1 MVVFRIAGKSVE
13 EKGLFSFKVV
23 LKFFLVALLTVAS
36 YFFVSAGVVGFQTFA
51 LKKEVKLLINE
62 IHRGATVNYENQET
76 AKIEKSIIELNATL
90 TNPFWRPIT
99 NHFLKDAQRE
109 IVLGLQLVKVAPSVM
124 GSQSPKKYLLVFQN
138 SAESRGT
145 GGIIG
150 AYAEIQVYRGAFT
163 VLRQGSNVGL
173 KSLSV
178 IPISMPTEY
187 NTLWGSDPA
196 IWQNSNESPHFPY
209 AAQIYSA
216 LWKNQFHENL
226 DGVIATD
233 PEALSSVLKAIGPVS
248 LSSGEV
254 IDSTNVVSKTLSTAY
269 QRFAKD
275 NLARKQYLVDVMKAV
290 MQKLM
295 SGNYSKL
302 NLARQLQT
310 PLLENRILMSLSDT
324 NDQSVIAPTLISGF
338 VSQAPNNEFRVV
350 IINTSGNK
358 LDYYLTKETKIQ
370 SVSCK
375 VPTTRVTET
384 ITNTLATPKGLPDYV
399 VGRLD
404 LKLPHGANGRDGFS
418 VLIYGPTGA
427 QVENALR
434 TDSNQATPDLPTER
448 GHPIALFHVDLAPKT
463 SETYTVIFSGGTGP
477 ISYVKQPLVN
487 PEKLVLQDSCH

>member
-1 MVVFRIAGKSVE
+1 MNVKKATNY
-13 EKGLFSFKVV
+13 
-23 LKFFLVALLTVAS
+23 FLATLLTLVG
-36 YFFVSAGVVGFQTFA
+36 YYIVSAGVVGYQAFT
-51 LKKEVKLLINE
+51 LKSDVKTLFDQIR
-62 IHRGATVNYENQET
+62 IGDTVNYENQIT
-76 AKIEKSIIELNATL
+76 KKIDSEIIGLNSTL
-90 TNPFWRPIT
+90 TNPFWRPLT
-99 NHFLKDAQRE
+99 NHFLKDSQKE
-109 IVLGLQLVKVAPSVM
+109 IVLALQLVKVAPSVM

-150 AYAEIQVYRGAFT
+150 AYAEVQVYRGAVA

-173 KSLSV
+173 KSLDL
-178 IPISMPTEY
+178 IPIAMPAEY
-187 NTLWGSDPA
+187 NNLWGSDPA

-209 AAQIYSA
+209 AAEIYTA
-216 LWKNQFHENL
+216 LWQKQFHENL

-233 PEALSSVLKAIGPVS
+233 PEALSTVLKAIGPVS

-254 IDSTNVVSKTLSTAY
+254 IDSKNVVSKTLSTAY
-269 QRFAKD
+269 QRFANN

-295 SGNYSKL
+295 NGNYSKI
-302 NLARQLQT
+302 NLVRQLQT
-310 PLLENRILMSLSDT
+310 PLLENRILLSLSDT

-338 VSQAPNNEFRVV
+338 VSEAPNNEFRVV

-370 SVSCK
+370 SLSCK
-375 VPTTRVTET
+375 VPTNRVTET
-384 ITNTLATPKGLPDYV
+384 ITNTLSTAKGLPDYV

-427 QVENALR
+427 RVENALR
-434 TDSNQATPDLPTER
+434 SDSNQATPDLPMER